1 MIKKGEEDKI
11 TIMKLC
17 MMSRFTDIKLKTL
30 MLGYNLEQ
38 VLFVLK
44 MRELRSKK
52 VGTYP
57 MPYKYFPGKI

>member
-1 MIKKGEEDKI
+1 
-11 TIMKLC
+11 MKLC
-17 MMSRFTDIKLKTL
+17 MMSRFTDIKLKTS

-57 MPYKYFPGKI
+57 TPYKYFPTKI